1 MQIMKHNTLIIAYSG
16 TLLLMVFAI
25 LSLSGCAQGDTPQV
39 TETETGAIQLAGR
52 KSISC
57 RELQQAMAEG
67 QKILLLDVRSEGE
80 YNEGHIPGAVL
91 MPLQKVLA
99 TPSAVPGKGEKTIVV
114 YCASG
119 YRSGK
124 ARSVLISADYPSV
137 LHLEGD
143 MNEWRSR
150 QLPIEQENQLY

>member
-1 MQIMKHNTLIIAYSG
+1 
-16 TLLLMVFAI
+16 MVFAL
-25 LSLSGCAQGDTPQV
+25 LSFSGCAQGDTPQV
-39 TETETGAIQLAGR
+39 KEKKSGEVELEGR

-57 RELQQAMAEG
+57 LELQQAMAAG

-80 YNEGHIPGAVL
+80 YNAGHIPGAVL
-91 MPLQKVLA
+91 MPLNKLLA
-99 TPSAVPGKGEKTIVV
+99 APNDVPGKGDKTIVV

-124 ARSVLISADYPSV
+124 ARSALIFADYPNV

-143 MNEWRSR
+143 MSEWRNR
-150 QLPIEQENQLY
+150 QLPI